1 MEKPGLLP
9 IIEAQI
15 SQWDCWLSERA
26 RDFLR
31 DLLLAAQRTGTPLQ
45 LDAMQRPCEDVASMA
60 RACLV
65 ASTGYSEEDFETVSD
80 CMHMRSGMAPH
91 TASPQYIEALLNVL
105 ASCLFTQGHIE
116 DGCAELAADEVP
128 ELIQR
133 LEALERVVESRYW
146 FEKDLHAAAKA
157 ERGRRAKVSASQ
169 REKAQKTRTSD
180 VQKIIDRLARESLPA
195 RELWP
200 HFVSA
205 LDDQS
210 MGPVEGEV
218 SGQPFVNYEPGEAVK
233 RMTFKAFSNRLS
245 KARNPN
251 TRG

>member
-1 MEKPGLLP
+1 MDKPGLLP

-15 SQWDCWLSERA
+15 TQWDCGLSERA

-31 DLLLAAQRTGTPLQ
+31 DMLLTAQRTGNPPQ
-45 LDAMQRPCEDVASMA
+45 LDALQMPCSDVASMA
-60 RACLV
+60 RACLI
-65 ASTGYSEEDFETVSD
+65 AFTNYSEEDFETVSD
-80 CMHMRSGMAPH
+80 CMHMRSSMARH
-91 TASPQYIEALLNVL
+91 TASPQYVEALLDVL
-105 ASCLFTQGHIE
+105 ASCLFIQDHIE
-116 DGCAELAADEVP
+116 DRCAELVANEIP
-128 ELIQR
+128 ELVQR
-133 LEALERVVESRYW
+133 LEALEREVASRYW
-146 FEKDLHAAAKA
+146 LEKDLHAAVRAEHGLRANFSAK
-157 ERGRRAKVSASQ
+157 Q
-169 REKAQKTRTSD
+169 REKAQKLRTGD
-180 VQKIIDRLARESLPA
+180 VQKIIDRLARAASSA

-205 LDDQS
+205 LEDQG

-218 SGQPFVNYEPGEAVK
+218 GGQPYVNYEPGETAK

>member
-1 MEKPGLLP
+1 MDKPGLLP
-9 IIEAQI
+9 IIESQI
-15 SQWDCWLSERA
+15 SLWDCGLSERA
-26 RDFLR
+26 RDFFN
-31 DLLLAAQRTGTPLQ
+31 DLLLTASRTGKPFDIGA
-45 LDAMQRPCEDVASMA
+45 LDMPCEDIASMA
-60 RACLV
+60 IACLV
-65 ASTGYSEEDFETVSD
+65 AFTGYSEEDFETVSD
-80 CMHMRSGMAPH
+80 CLHMRSSMARH
-91 TASPQYIEALLNVL
+91 TTSPRYVEALLDVL
-105 ASCLFTQGHIE
+105 ASCLFTQDHIE
-116 DGCAELAADEVP
+116 DGCAELAANEIP
-128 ELIQR
+128 ELVQR
-133 LEALERVVESRYW
+133 LEALEREVASRYW
-146 FEKDLHAAAKA
+146 LEKDLHAAAKS